1 MLSLPHHIFC
11 FTQKKNK
18 YENQNSLKY
27 FDILRIRNICG
38 MLRDHERSGVE
49 ESWDTQLIKTLSMET
64 IWPLPAEQETK
75 VDNDDTH
82 QYTVL

>member
-1 MLSLPHHIFC
+1 M
-11 FTQKKNK
+11 
-18 YENQNSLKY
+18 
-27 FDILRIRNICG
+27 
-38 MLRDHERSGVE
+38 MRDHERSGVE

-64 IWPLPAEQETK
+64 IWPLPAEQETR